1 MNICD
6 KDSKHQH
13 LSLETVFP
21 GSMMVHTI
29 HVVCRAQF
37 MTLSRMLACLAGYDH
52 TLKSFQGTRDG
63 GMLHQRIVLTGIS
76 ERDATNIKLRLS
88 QCEGVVRVQIEH
100 LIRRVQ
106 PERR

>member
-1 MNICD
+1 MDICD
-6 KDSKHQH
+6 KDSEYQH
-13 LSLETVFP
+13 WSLETLFP
-21 GSMMVHTI
+21 GSMMVHTM

-63 GMLHQRIVLTGIS
+63 ELLHQRIVLTGIS
-76 ERDATNIKLRLS
+76 ERDAANIKLRLS
-88 QCEGVVRVQIEH
+88 QCEGVMRVQIEH

-106 PERR
+106 PEHR